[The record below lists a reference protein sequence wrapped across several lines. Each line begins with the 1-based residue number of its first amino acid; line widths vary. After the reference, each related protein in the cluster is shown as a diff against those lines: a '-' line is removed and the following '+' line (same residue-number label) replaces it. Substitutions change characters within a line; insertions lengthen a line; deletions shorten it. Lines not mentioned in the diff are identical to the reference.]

1 MEKIFNNVN
10 NLDNIT
16 SKNPEFLHKF
26 IFFKTHIKNSYMNI
40 ITIINTNIN
49 MNIIT
54 TINKIQTQ

>member
-10 NLDNIT
+10 NLDDTISKIRNFTQIHIFKHIT
-16 SKNPEFLHKF
+16 
-26 IFFKTHIKNSYMNI
+26 NSYMNI

-54 TINKIQTQ
+54 TINKI